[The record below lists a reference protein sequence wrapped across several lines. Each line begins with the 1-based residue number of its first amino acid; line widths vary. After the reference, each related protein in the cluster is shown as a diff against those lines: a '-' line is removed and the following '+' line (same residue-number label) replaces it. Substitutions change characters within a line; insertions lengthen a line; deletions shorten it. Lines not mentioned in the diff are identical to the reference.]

1 MNNFLTSTT
10 ENTGNGVTS
19 CSRPVVLNL
28 SYQKH
33 STDAAKLEIGI
44 DYGVSDY
51 TALDIGK

>member
-1 MNNFLTSTT
+1 MNNFLTTN

-33 STDAAKLEIGI
+33 STDATKSEIGI
-44 DYGVSDY
+44 DCGVSDY